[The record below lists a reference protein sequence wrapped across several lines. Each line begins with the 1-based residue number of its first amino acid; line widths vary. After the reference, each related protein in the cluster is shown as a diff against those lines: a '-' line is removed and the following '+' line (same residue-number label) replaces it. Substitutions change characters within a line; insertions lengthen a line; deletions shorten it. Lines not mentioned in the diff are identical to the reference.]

1 MTDFCDTAMNI
12 RVYWKT
18 EEILT
23 SRELL
28 CIMEKFSYVMKS
40 STCVIV

>member
-1 MTDFCDTAMNI
+1 MADICDTAMTF

-18 EEILT
+18 EEIFT

-28 CIMEKFSYVMKS
+28 CVMEQV
-40 STCVIV
+40 VIVFVGDQGNN